1 MFDWGF
7 YEHRGF
13 YFMSSDRPVI
23 TTLDTKPKS
32 GYKILPIYKEVFMLT
47 LYKPISRELIFK

>member
-1 MFDWGF
+1 MSTGVL
-7 YEHRGF
+7 F

-32 GYKILPIYKEVFMLT
+32 GYKILPISKGVFMLT
-47 LYKPISRELIFK
+47 LYKPISRGLIFK